1 MTISN
6 TISNCIYYEI
16 YVFNYKKGFRIS
28 IVLIF
33 WSANQ
38 NRTHAGHRAAA
49 LAILLPGT
57 VVIRD
62 WAIFWDLKNATNWNI
77 LITYKFYKLK

>member
-1 MTISN
+1 MTISK

-16 YVFNYKKGFRIS
+16 YVFNYKKGFRIL
-28 IVLIF
+28 IDLIF

-38 NRTHAGHRAAA
+38 NRTHAGHRAAWRVTE
-49 LAILLPGT
+49 LQCS
-57 VVIRD
+57 IRD

-77 LITYKFYKLK
+77 LIIYKFYKLK

>member
-28 IVLIF
+28 IDLIF

-38 NRTHAGHRAAA
+38 NRTHAGHSSLKRNRAAA
-49 LAILLPGT
+49 
-57 VVIRD
+57 
-62 WAIFWDLKNATNWNI
+62 FN
-77 LITYKFYKLK
+77 

>member
-28 IVLIF
+28 IDLIF

-38 NRTHAGHRAAA
+38 NRTHAGQSAGQRAAA
-49 LAILLPGT
+49 LAILLPGEYCH
-57 VVIRD
+57 
-62 WAIFWDLKNATNWNI
+62 N
-77 LITYKFYKLK
+77 

>member
-16 YVFNYKKGFRIS
+16 YVFNYKKGFQIL

-33 WSANQ
+33 WYADHTPVTEQ
-38 NRTHAGHRAAA
+38 LEA
-49 LAILLPGT
+49 
-57 VVIRD
+57 
-62 WAIFWDLKNATNWNI
+62 
-77 LITYKFYKLK
+77 